1 MSESERAEVIA
12 ACEEI
17 LGDERASGEEQEEAQ
32 LRLVGL
38 ICDADPDSERA
49 ARQILQA
56 MRLGKSRPKGLR
68 AALSEAE
75 SSAESS
81 ARPLLQALRLLAGDE
96 TAEDELLEV
105 LGDERIV
112 ADGLLLDRILT
123 AIDWT
128 RSERLVK
135 AVKRLVRRLEG
146 GRIGRLSLGTLERMN
161 DFVKSFRKASKGQK
175 QQLADLFLLL
185 GMDADKQLR
194 TLRPFGAE
202 TPEDLRSPEAA
213 GLVERLTMLA
223 RRTAGDRITAKQ
235 LGYIR
240 KLVTKLGL
248 GEDGLKIIASEA
260 GGCEDIAEL
269 SKEQAS
275 EVIDWLV
282 QKTGGT
288 GGGGRGRRRGR

>member
-1 MSESERAEVIA
+1 
-12 ACEEI
+12 
-17 LGDERASGEEQEEAQ
+17 
-32 LRLVGL
+32 
-38 ICDADPDSERA
+38 
-49 ARQILQA
+49 
-56 MRLGKSRPKGLR
+56 
-68 AALSEAE
+68 
-75 SSAESS
+75 
-81 ARPLLQALRLLAGDE
+81 
-96 TAEDELLEV
+96 
-105 LGDERIV
+105 
-112 ADGLLLDRILT
+112 
-123 AIDWT
+123 
-128 RSERLVK
+128 
-135 AVKRLVRRLEG
+135 
-146 GRIGRLSLGTLERMN
+146 
-161 DFVKSFRKASKGQK
+161 
-175 QQLADLFLLL
+175 
-185 GMDADKQLR
+185 MDADKQLR

-213 GLVERLTMLA
+213 GVVERLTMLA